1 MSEEDDKFF
10 DSLNEKKAAKD
21 GSGKCS
27 EDLFEE
33 VMSFFEEIA
42 EKRQPFAAIEMPPVL
57 TFEELEAAYDDTI
70 GVEARKWASDI
81 YPHWQTRRLESENQP
96 LMPSLKFEA
105 GKETDDADA
114 YVCFRRR
121 EVRQVRKTRGR
132 DAQVTEKLKKLRR
145 ELEEARALVSSINER
160 EKLNAERYSCERKV
174 FEQRSELKRVKIQ
187 HGIKGDKAEDEELLV
202 NQRPAPKPKSRPEG
216 APQRPAT
223 LRLST
228 SQRETRAAPE
238 NDLVQLDE
246 NMEDAALMVKRA
258 VETKIGKHRDWNR
271 GWIDHTWAPITPPLE
286 ASAMSSFLPR
296 IEEFQLPTP
305 PASVSS
311 DRQGEGADVEM
322 KDTEKE
328 GGMDLPTPVSD
339 AEAPTPRTMYR
350 FGEQK
355 PDSTRQDI
363 CSYRRRFGRNGRL
376 HIEECKPRT
385 TVLAEHSGVV
395 YDSDGDDEDQTVVY
409 PVEYYGNWALNYRAS
424 LLSSR
429 GRTDP
434 AAEHAARRS
443 SSHNDVAMANGQS
456 TAGQQ
461 SQPQPVPAVSQ
472 PNAG

>member
-1 MSEEDDKFF
+1 MFLE
-10 DSLNEKKAAKD
+10 SLNEKKTAKD

-27 EDLFEE
+27 EDVFEE
-33 VMSFFEEIA
+33 VVSFFEDIA
-42 EKRQPFAAIEMPPVL
+42 EKRQPFAAIDNPPVL

-70 GVEARKWASDI
+70 SAEARKWASDV
-81 YPHWQTRRLESENQP
+81 YAHWQTRRLELGNQP
-96 LMPSLKFEA
+96 LMPSLKMET
-105 GKETDDADA
+105 GKETDDSDA

-202 NQRPAPKPKSRPEG
+202 NQRPAPKAKSRPEG

-228 SQRETRAAPE
+228 SQREQRAAPE
-238 NDLVQLDE
+238 NDLVQLEDT
-246 NMEDAALMVKRA
+246 MEDAATMVRRA
-258 VETKIGKHRDWNR
+258 VETKIVKHRDWNR
-271 GWIDHTWAPITPPLE
+271 GFLDQTWNPITPPLE
-286 ASAMSSFLPR
+286 SNAMSSFLPR

-305 PASVSS
+305 PASVNS
-311 DRQGEGADVEM
+311 DRPGEGADVEM
-322 KDTEKE
+322 KDNVKE
-328 GGMDLPTPVSD
+328 VGMDLPTPVSD
-339 AEAPTPRTMYR
+339 AEAPAPRTMYR

-355 PDSTRQDI
+355 QDSAQQDV
-363 CSYRRRFGRNGRL
+363 CSFRRRFGRNGRL

-385 TVLAEHSGVV
+385 TVLAENSGVV

-434 AAEHAARRS
+434 AAEHAARRA
-443 SSHNDVAMANGQS
+443 SSHGDVAMANGQS

-461 SQPQPVPAVSQ
+461 SQPQSAPTAPQ
-472 PNAG
+472 PSAG

>member
-1 MSEEDDKFF
+1 MSEEDDKFLEL
-10 DSLNEKKAAKD
+10 LNEKKAAKD

-33 VMSFFEEIA
+33 VVSFFEEIA
-42 EKRQPFAAIEMPPVL
+42 EKRQPLATIDVPPVL

-70 GVEARKWASDI
+70 SVEARKWASDV
-81 YPHWQTRRLESENQP
+81 YAHWQTRRLESGNQP
-96 LMPSLKFEA
+96 LMPSLKMET

-228 SQRETRAAPE
+228 SQREQRAAPE
-238 NDLVQLDE
+238 NDLVQLEDVL
-246 NMEDAALMVKRA
+246 EDAATMVRRA
-258 VETKIGKHRDWNR
+258 VDTKIVKHRDWNR
-271 GWIDHTWAPITPPLE
+271 GFMDQTWDPITPPPE
-286 ASAMSSFLPR
+286 SNAMSSFLPR

-305 PASVSS
+305 PASVNS
-311 DRQGEGADVEM
+311 DRAGEGADVEM
-322 KDTEKE
+322 KDNAKE
-328 GGMDLPTPVSD
+328 SGMDLPTPVSD
-339 AEAPTPRTMYR
+339 AEAPAPGTMYR

-355 PDSTRQDI
+355 PVQHDV
-363 CSYRRRFGRNGRL
+363 CSFRRRYGRNGRL

-385 TVLAEHSGVV
+385 TVLAENSGVV
-395 YDSDGDDEDQTVVY
+395 YDSDDEEQTVVY

-429 GRTDP
+429 GRSDP
-434 AAEHAARRS
+434 SAEHAGRRA
-443 SSHNDVAMANGQS
+443 SSHGDVAMANGQS
-456 TAGQQ
+456 TAGTQ
-461 SQPQPVPAVSQ
+461 SQPQPLPPAEKSS
-472 PNAG
+472 AG